1 MAKRKGGLKR
11 KTRDILKKH
20 YKQKGKMSLTKF
32 FQEFNEGDTVVLKAE
47 PSVQRGMYF
56 KRFHGKNGLVM
67 GKQGNCYKVL
77 IKDFK
82 MDKMIIVHPIHLK
95 ALK

>member
-1 MAKRKGGLKR
+1 MAKRRGGSRR

-20 YKQKGKMSLTKF
+20 YKQKGKMSLTDY
-32 FQEFNEGDTVVLKAE
+32 FQNFKEGDTVVLKAE
-47 PSVQRGMYF
+47 PSFQRGMYF
-56 KRFHGKNGLVM
+56 KRYHGKKGLVM

-82 MDKMIIVHPIHLK
+82 MDKMIIIHPIHLK
-95 ALK
+95 LLK